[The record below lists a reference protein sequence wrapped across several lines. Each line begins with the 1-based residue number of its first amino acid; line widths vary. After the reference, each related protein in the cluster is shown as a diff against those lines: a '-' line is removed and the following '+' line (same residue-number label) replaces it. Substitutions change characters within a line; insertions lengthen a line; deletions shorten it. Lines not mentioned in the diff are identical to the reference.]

1 MTDRESL
8 SMAEL
13 IEAIGEQVK
22 LTMHTSMP
30 AQVVSYDDSRNT
42 VEVQPVLK
50 RKRENGSS
58 VAIAP
63 IVEVPVCFYRA
74 GGFAVTV
81 KPQSGDYCVLVFQE
95 RSIDLWKRAG
105 GVIDPKKPR
114 KFSLTDAVAVFGA
127 WPFADALPSVKSGID
142 LRTDD
147 GQASLNLT
155 GSEMS
160 LALGGASIFTAT
172 ASGVIFDVDITA
184 PNITATGIA
193 ATTVSAGGID
203 FDSHAHAY
211 SWTDPAG
218 AGVTGSAQ

>member
-30 AQVVSYDDSRNT
+30 AQVISYDDARNT

-50 RKRENGSS
+50 RKRDDGSS

-95 RSIDLWKRAG
+95 RSIDLWKRTG
-105 GVIDPKKPR
+105 GIIDPKKPR
-114 KFSLTDAVAVFGA
+114 KFSLTDAVAMFGA
-127 WPFADALPSVKSGID
+127 WPFEDSLPSVKSGID
-142 LRTDD
+142 LRSDD
-147 GQASLNLT
+147 GQTSLNLT
-155 GSEMS
+155 DAEMS
-160 LALGGASIFTAT
+160 LAIGGVSIFTAA
-172 ASGVIFDVDITA
+172 ASGVSFDV
-184 PNITATGIA
+184 P
-193 ATTVSAGGID
+193 VSIEGID
-203 FDSHAHAY
+203 FGTHTHPY

-218 AGVTGSAQ
+218 SGNTGDPQ